1 MCTLIVTELHVLSP
15 GTQFLIIVSN
25 WGTTLWLG
33 NPRNKPL
40 FAISSAEAEYPSME
54 VSISKVVWINGLLN
68 ELRLSIIEPTI
79 LHCDNKGVIQ
89 IARNSMFHERTKH
102 IEINCHFVRENIQDG
117 TIIPSHVNT
126 KDQLVTV
133 VRDLQLYSILKFE
146 DYNVFS

>member
-1 MCTLIVTELHVLSP
+1 
-15 GTQFLIIVSN
+15 
-25 WGTTLWLG
+25 
-33 NPRNKPL
+33 
-40 FAISSAEAEYPSME
+40 
-54 VSISKVVWINGLLN
+54 
-68 ELRLSIIEPTI
+68 
-79 LHCDNKGVIQ
+79 
-89 IARNSMFHERTKH
+89 MFHERTKH